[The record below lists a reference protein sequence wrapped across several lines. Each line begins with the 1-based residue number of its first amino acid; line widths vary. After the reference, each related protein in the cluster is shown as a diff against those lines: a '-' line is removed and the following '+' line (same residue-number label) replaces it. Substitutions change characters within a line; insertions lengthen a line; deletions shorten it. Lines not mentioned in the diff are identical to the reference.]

1 MGAREVGIGLEWLV
15 FPVGIMR
22 PWQMRAGCGWRMPKM
37 PDVKR
42 VMDAR
47 HWHSLLKQGIHNMFP
62 PKFKGGEG
70 SDNT

>member
-47 HWHSLLKQGIHNMFP
+47 H
-62 PKFKGGEG
+62 
-70 SDNT
+70 